1 MSKRHIAIL
10 GATGSIGTQALDVV
24 SHHPDRFEIDL
35 LTANNNAQLLIEQ
48 ALKFKPNNVVICNED
63 LYNTVN
69 DALSGEDIKVFAG
82 MESVNSLVQSSNVDI
97 VLASMVGFSGLEP
110 TINAIKA
117 YRYAEE
123 YKLISSEKLL
133 YKYNW
138 QSRGQKGIVGEA
150 SMGGFALDAKTINAF
165 GADSEY
171 ADFDTAELSGNGYET
186 SYGLTTEGAFT
197 DRLWV
202 IVGGTYYYD
211 AFEYSGSTDI
221 PHVTREINK
230 GIADERVGAKA
241 YAYKVYT
248 GTQEKTVAGIQQGNG
263 LVTDETLGPIVRDGV
278 LTKEQ
283 VLSANT
289 NGLIGGG
296 VAFLLM
302 GVVLVFLGIR
312 KPKAKTK
319 EA

>member
-1 MSKRHIAIL
+1 MKIGKIIL
-10 GATGSIGTQALDVV
+10 LVLGVALLALGGETFMDIPAQKAALDAAVYLDEPV
-24 SHHPDRFEIDL
+24 ILPENEGKLVIIHGVPEM
-35 LTANNNAQLLIEQ
+35 TAPAYDEEL
-48 ALKFKPNNVVICNED
+48 
-63 LYNTVN
+63 
-69 DALSGEDIKVFAG
+69 
-82 MESVNSLVQSSNVDI
+82 
-97 VLASMVGFSGLEP
+97 GL

-138 QSRGQKGIVGEA
+138 QSRGQKGIAGEA
-150 SMGGFALDAKTINAF
+150 VLGGFTLDAKTINAF
-165 GADSEY
+165 GADSDY

-248 GTQEKTVAGIQQGNG
+248 GNQEKTIAGIQQGNR

-289 NGLIGGG
+289 SGLIGGG
-296 VAFLLM
+296 IAFLLI

-312 KPKAKTK
+312 KPTAKTK